1 MIAELYSM
9 IIFDHWGY
17 LCLSLSLYLHIYIYG
32 VDLKVHVGILH

>member
-17 LCLSLSLYLHIYIYG
+17 LCLSLYIYRYKYVYG